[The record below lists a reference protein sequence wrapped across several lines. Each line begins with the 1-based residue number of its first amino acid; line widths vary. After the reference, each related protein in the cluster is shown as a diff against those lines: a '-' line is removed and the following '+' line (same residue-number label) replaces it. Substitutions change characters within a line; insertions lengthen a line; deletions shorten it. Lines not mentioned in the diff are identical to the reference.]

1 MGFEIRGVRFE
12 VRGVRFEVRGLR
24 TEGKEFKRLGDQ
36 GAEQKAQGTGVWG
49 VRYKL
54 IRVQTETNYFF
65 KNSSG
70 VIPACFKIAR
80 KVPSG
85 MSPG

>member
-1 MGFEIRGVRFE
+1 MRIAVNKYEAAHCRDRPLHIAQAYNQIHNWASAYFSDK
-12 VRGVRFEVRGLR
+12 LL
-24 TEGKEFKRLGDQ
+24 TNQDYFK
-36 GAEQKAQGTGVWG
+36 K
-49 VRYKL
+49 
-54 IRVQTETNYFF
+54 
-65 KNSSG
+65 SSG